1 MKRAKYVSVPAVYR
15 RAVIQPS
22 QTRKDL
28 LTSVVSKVWDQL
40 MELYGSFVAW
50 SSAYADEN
58 VDYLHEPTQRREQVS
73 KHLSELSD
81 YYFPRAVWLDR
92 RTCESV
98 EKFIEKSSSMY
109 SEFTAEIRERGY
121 SRRVKSGM
129 AERVS
134 AELGPL
140 KREAV
145 SDLREELK
153 KYIVD

>member
-1 MKRAKYVSVPAVYR
+1 
-15 RAVIQPS
+15 
-22 QTRKDL
+22 
-28 LTSVVSKVWDQL
+28 
-40 MELYGSFVAW
+40 
-50 SSAYADEN
+50 
-58 VDYLHEPTQRREQVS
+58 
-73 KHLSELSD
+73 
-81 YYFPRAVWLDR
+81 
-92 RTCESV
+92 
-98 EKFIEKSSSMY
+98 MY